1 MTKGA
6 LMSNDKIIE
15 TDEDTSE
22 QDKVIETDE
31 DTTEQDRVTERG
43 LYPYNPAINDIDL
56 KEDPMSVF
64 QYIRK
69 YAQNQLIID
78 PDFQRNIVWKPKQK
92 SWFIE
97 SVILNF
103 PLPPFYLNQDK
114 KGNLLIIDGL
124 QRTTT
129 LIDFMDNKFVLSE
142 LEALPDYNGLN
153 FKLLPPEI
161 QSKIED
167 KKLLLY
173 ILKPTTPTV
182 VIYDMFNRIN
192 TGGTQL
198 NRQEVR
204 NCIFRG
210 ESTRLLKKLANEDV
224 FKKAI
229 DDGISDTRMKAREAI
244 LRYLAF
250 KIKNYSAYNG
260 DMSEFI
266 EDAMKQINQM
276 NNHKI
281 EALEADFRR
290 VMQTT
295 FNLFGK
301 KNFRIPSSKT
311 RGAVNIAILESV
323 AHYFSNVDDNFIK
336 THKTSIVENF
346 RKLIE
351 NPEYIDGVRFS
362 TGDKNR
368 VFKRFELATKILG
381 AVK

>member
-1 MTKGA
+1 
-6 LMSNDKIIE
+6 MSDDKIIE
-15 TDEDTSE
+15 LDEDTSE
-22 QDKVIETDE
+22 QDK
-31 DTTEQDRVTERG
+31 VTERG

-64 QYIRK
+64 QYVRK
-69 YAQNQLIID
+69 YTQEQLIID
-78 PDFQRNIVWKPKQK
+78 PDFQRNFVWKPKQK
-92 SWFIE
+92 SMFIE
-97 SVILNF
+97 SIILNF

-114 KGNLLIIDGL
+114 NGDLIIIDGL

-129 LIDFMDNKFVLSE
+129 LIEFLDNQFVLSD
-142 LEALPDYNGLN
+142 LEALPDYNGKD
-153 FKLLPPEI
+153 FKGLPPEI

-173 ILKPTTPTV
+173 ILKPTTPTT

-204 NCIFRG
+204 NCIFKG
-210 ESTRLLKKLANEDV
+210 SSTRLLKKLAKEDV

-229 DDGISDTRMKAREAI
+229 DFGISDKRMKAREAI

-250 KIKNYSAYNG
+250 KLKDFSSYNG

-276 NNHKI
+276 DKEEI
-281 EALEADFRR
+281 GRLETDFKR
-290 VMQTT
+290 VMRVT

-301 KNFRIPSSKT
+301 RNFRIPSNKT
-311 RGAVNIAILESV
+311 RGTVNIAILESV
-323 AHYFSNVDDNFIK
+323 ALYFSNINDEYIK
-336 THKTSIVENF
+336 THKELILRNF
-346 RKLIE
+346 EELLKT
-351 NPEYIDGVRFS
+351 PEYIDAVRFS
-362 TGDKNR
+362 TGTKQR
-368 VFKRFELATKILG
+368 VFNRFKLATKILG
-381 AVK
+381 ST

>member
-1 MTKGA
+1 MN
-6 LMSNDKIIE
+6 NDKVIE
-15 TDEDTSE
+15 IDEDTSE
-22 QDKVIETDE
+22 QDKI
-31 DTTEQDRVTERG
+31 TERG

-69 YAQNQLIID
+69 YKQDQLIID
-78 PDFQRNIVWKPKQK
+78 PDFQRNFVWKPKQK
-92 SWFIE
+92 SMFIE
-97 SVILNF
+97 SIILNF

-114 KGNLLIIDGL
+114 KGDLIIIDGL

-129 LIDFMDNKFVLSE
+129 LIEFLNDDFVLSG
-142 LEALPDYNGLN
+142 LDALPEYNGKD
-153 FKLLPPEI
+153 FSRLPTEI

-173 ILKPTTPTV
+173 ILKPTTPPT

-204 NCIFRG
+204 NCIFKG
-210 ESTRLLKKLANEDV
+210 ASTRLLKQIAQKDF

-229 DDGISDTRMKAREAI
+229 DFGISDKRMKAREAI

-250 KIKNYSAYNG
+250 KIKDYNNYNG

-276 NNHKI
+276 NGKKI
-281 EALEADFRR
+281 RDLEADFRR
-290 VMQTT
+290 VMQAT
-295 FNLFGK
+295 FNLFGN
-301 KNFRIPSSKT
+301 KNFRMPCDKT
-311 RGAVNIAILESV
+311 RGTVNIAILESV
-323 AHYFSNVDDNFIK
+323 SFFFSNVDDEYIK
-336 THKTSIVENF
+336 THKTSIMKNF
-346 RKLIE
+346 DKLL
-351 NPEYIDGVRFS
+351 NHNDYIDAVRLS
-362 TGDKNR
+362 TGTKTRVKNR
-368 VFKRFELATKILG
+368 FDLATEILG
-381 AVK
+381 AN

>member
-1 MTKGA
+1 ME
-6 LMSNDKIIE
+6 NDKVIE
-15 TDEDTSE
+15 LDEDTSE
-22 QDKVIETDE
+22 QDKI
-31 DTTEQDRVTERG
+31 TERG
-43 LYPYNPAINDIDL
+43 LYPYDPALNDIDL

-69 YAQNQLIID
+69 YKQKQLIID
-78 PDFQRNIVWKPKQK
+78 PDFQRNFVWKPKQK
-92 SWFIE
+92 SMFIE
-97 SVILNF
+97 SIILNF

-114 KGNLLIIDGL
+114 NGDLIIIDGL

-129 LIDFMDNKFVLSE
+129 LIEFLADHFVLSD
-142 LEALPDYNGLN
+142 LEALPGFNGSY
-153 FKLLPPEI
+153 FSGLPTEI

-173 ILKPTTPTV
+173 ILKPSTPTA

-204 NCIFRG
+204 NCIFKG
-210 ESTRLLKKLANEDV
+210 ESTRLLKTLAQEDI

-229 DDGISDTRMKAREAI
+229 DFGISDKRMKAREAI

-250 KIKNYSAYNG
+250 KIKDYRNYNG

-276 NNHKI
+276 DRPKI
-281 EALEADFRR
+281 DALKTDFKRA
-290 VMQTT
+290 MQIT

-301 KNFRIPSSKT
+301 KNFRIPSDKT
-311 RGAVNIAILESV
+311 RGTVNIAVLESV
-323 AHYFSNVDDNFIK
+323 SLFFSNVDDEYIK
-336 THKTSIVENF
+336 THKSLIIRNF
-346 RKLIE
+346 HELIKD
-351 NPEYIDGVRFS
+351 PKYIDAVRLS
-362 TGDKNR
+362 TGTKQR
-368 VFKRFELATKILG
+368 VFNRFDFATQILG
-381 AVK
+381 ANRDDPSY